1 VDHAF
6 RWCLNLSEIY
16 VPASVTHI
24 GDGAFENCKYLREAS
39 LPEQFAKTAVPDQGI
54 FWGSKVHSIKTSLGR
69 RALIDVAIP
78 DHATIENDAFAG
90 CPHFEEKGWLITIAN
105 SETSDTVIMHFNG
118 TKEEVRKALFLLA
131 AEDRANDPDGY
142 DYGANSLDDLEQTED
157 GLRFAT
163 SVCYSDYHIDYTAV
177 EDSRVEELSRD
188 ILYREMPSFEK
199 EQDRGMEPA
208 AGVAD
213 KRFAEL
219 KKELF
224 MDGPDAIANFLGF
237 DYNPEWDDDTIENA
251 MDDAYAQMPD
261 EELEEFY
268 VEYNIQEPDEGI
280 DR

>member
-1 VDHAF
+1 METVTLPDSIMEIRHRTFQNCQSLKEITIPDGVTDIRDYAF
-6 RWCLNLSEIY
+6 ADCYSLIKVTVPDSVERIWNQAFLSCGSLADIV
-16 VPASVTHI
+16 VPELASVST
-24 GDGAFENCKYLREAS
+24 
-39 LPEQFAKTAVPDQGI
+39 
-54 FWGSKVHSIKTSLGR
+54 
-69 RALIDVAIP
+69 
-78 DHATIENDAFAG
+78 DAFLG
-90 CPHFEEKGWLITIAN
+90 CPHLAKKDWTITIAN

-208 AGVAD
+208 AGVED